1 MRKIHIWA
9 IVFCLFTFRL
19 ANAGR
24 LPEAWDHLPA
34 LGEIRFSEKAVGFLT
49 VVPPVAPQRFFV
61 LEREKGLFHEV
72 DSASFSSEFPEQ
84 EDTCEPPKRS
94 TAWLCT
100 DRNIYFAEPA
110 YCSEGGN
117 RHHILWKM
125 ALDRGVPLKVQDHV
139 DRCLSISGIRIIS
152 GNLWLGT
159 RYSGEYGYYP
169 GEGIIVQSLD
179 TGELVCRIDAEHGG
193 LTGGLVW
200 AIALDPKTSNA
211 RVTTEWGINEIQPT
225 GRIVGSLFLYEDFNG
240 ETGAP
245 EIRVSPTETKGNPFA
260 TLVRT
265 IGIDD
270 TEAFYKTLSKIPK
283 EMMGEVTQLS
293 PLIIGSQTHP
303 FETPVDRRW
312 NALVPFILKA
322 TQNKDRVKKWYADR
336 VLAMFDD
343 MEARKYFVQMLN
355 SATRPYEVGFALR
368 YLRSRVSG
376 ENETRAQEMQILRR
390 RIEQAISDLETM
402 NMRSTRS
409 KEIART
415 LVALAP
421 DLQSLGSPDGYKAIE
436 DYFQK
441 ADFDCQRDAVL
452 LKTIAGQIYR
462 REELVPAFLIALRR
476 ISAERA
482 EVLASVCSV
491 FDMTRTEDYR
501 GAVLYSTDYVLALL
515 SAFVRANAVE
525 GVDLSTLSG
534 CEQAILSQ
542 LRNPEVR
549 SEFVSRIRPGLKGD
563 EAKFA
568 DILLGKSQSN

>member
-1 MRKIHIWA
+1 MKKIHIWA

-34 LGEIRFSEKAVGFLT
+34 LGQIRFSEKAVGFAAT
-49 VVPPVAPQRFFV
+49 FHKRFFV
-61 LEREKGLFHEV
+61 LERENRLFREIG
-72 DSASFSSEFPEQ
+72 AQAFSSEFPGQ
-84 EDTCEPPKRS
+84 EDTCKLGKRL
-94 TAWLCT
+94 TAYFCT
-100 DRNIYFAEPA
+100 NGHIYFAAGP
-110 YCSEGGN
+110 YFSEGMEGAIM
-117 RHHILWKM
+117 HHTLWKM
-125 ALDRGVPLKVQDHV
+125 DVDEGSQSIVQDHV
-139 DRCLSISGIRIIS
+139 DSSLTISVIRIIS

-159 RYSGEYGYYP
+159 RYSGEYGYYS

-179 TGELVCRIDAEHGG
+179 TGELIRRIDAEHAG
-193 LTGGLVW
+193 LTGNLVW

-211 RVTTEWGINEIQPT
+211 WVTTEWGINEIQPS
-225 GRIVGSLFLYEDFNG
+225 GRVVRNLFLYEDFNRK
-240 ETGAP
+240 TGVP

-283 EMMGEVTQLS
+283 EMMDKVTQLS
-293 PLIIGSQTHP
+293 PLIIGSQTYAL
-303 FETPVDRRW
+303 EAPVDRRW
-312 NALVPFILKA
+312 NALVPFVLKA
-322 TQNKDRVKKWYADR
+322 TENMDQVQKYYADR

-343 MEARKYFVQMLN
+343 IRAREYFVQM
-355 SATRPYEVGFALR
+355 SDSPTRPYEVGFALR

-376 ENETRAQEMQILRR
+376 EDLTRDQEIEILCK

-409 KEIART
+409 KKIART

-421 DLQSLGSPDGYKAIE
+421 NLQSLGSPDGYKTIE
-436 DYFQK
+436 DYFKK
-441 ADFDCQRDAVL
+441 ADFNCQRDAVL

-462 REELVPAFLIALRR
+462 REEFVPAFLIALRR
-476 ISAERA
+476 MPSKRGGL
-482 EVLASVCSV
+482 LASVCYV
-491 FDMTRTEDYR
+491 FDMSHTEDYR
-501 GAVLYSTDYVLALL
+501 GAVLYSADYVMALL
-515 SAFVRANAVE
+515 QAFVRANAVE
-525 GVDLSTLSG
+525 GTDLSTLSS

-542 LRNPEVR
+542 LRNSEVR
-549 SEFVSRIRPGLKGD
+549 SEFVTRIRPGLKGD
-563 EAKFA
+563 EARFA